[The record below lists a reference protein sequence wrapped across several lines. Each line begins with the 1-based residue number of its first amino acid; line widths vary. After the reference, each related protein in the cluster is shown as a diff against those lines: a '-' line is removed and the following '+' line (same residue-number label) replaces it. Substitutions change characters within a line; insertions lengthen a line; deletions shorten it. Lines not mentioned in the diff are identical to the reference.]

1 MDEKSGNNEKQNEEH
16 ENYEEPKKYKDYEK
30 SEEGK
35 KDKLKNRGL
44 LKNQTFRK
52 VFIVYMLTTFGD
64 WFDALAIQV
73 IVGYRWGVSPLMLAL
88 IPIAIALPGV
98 LLSSVAGVVADR
110 ISQVKIMRV
119 CNLLTAVLSL
129 TIFVAPNMIWLLGLL
144 AVRAAISTIYIPAQ
158 QALTRVIVREDQILQ
173 ATSFNGLVNQGSKI
187 AGPLLGGF
195 ALLLLS
201 PEWCILFN
209 ACVRFVCFLM
219 LFLVK
224 PPAYLVVG
232 PEVEPQ
238 VQINDHSDA
247 LVEQKNSFRL
257 MWREGWTFIF
267 GNKLLRNT
275 LLFGFIGT
283 ITIQM
288 IDYQFTSLFRTIAPT
303 QESFLGWMVA
313 ASGLGAVGSILMM
326 NKMNKMNTTLNYGW
340 RLGTGYIL
348 IGISIV
354 GLGMLSVGQSL
365 LLILLL
371 GLVLGIGNGIFFIT
385 FSYCL
390 QKETH
395 SSMIGRV
402 FGIQSTLLSMV
413 MLLAPLLGGGL
424 VQLNGA
430 QNIFVALG
438 LLVLCIGL
446 LGVVFNTIIWPHHLQ
461 REHSNENNQVKEY
474 SA

>member
-1 MDEKSGNNEKQNEEH
+1 MGEMYEKQ
-16 ENYEEPKKYKDYEK
+16 EK
-30 SEEGK
+30 SEKLEKPEKDK

-44 LKNQTFRK
+44 LKNHTFRQ

-73 IVGYRWGVSPLMLAL
+73 VVGYRWGVSSFMLAL
-88 IPIAIALPGV
+88 IPIAIALPGIM
-98 LLSSVAGVVADR
+98 LSSVAGVVADR
-110 ISQVKIMRV
+110 LSQVKIMRI

-129 TIFVAPNMIWLLGLL
+129 TIFFAPNMIWLLCFI
-144 AVRAAISTIYIPAQ
+144 AVRAAISTIYVPAQ

-173 ATSFNGLVNQGSKI
+173 ATSLNGLVNQGSKI

-209 ACVRFVCFLM
+209 ACVRFVCFLL

-224 PPAYLVVG
+224 NKQITETKAQVDIQAYSEEK
-232 PEVEPQ
+232 PEV
-238 VQINDHSDA
+238 QISDHRDGI
-247 LVEQKNSFRL
+247 VGQKGSFRL
-257 MWREGWTFIF
+257 MWREGWAFIF
-267 GNKLLRNT
+267 GNKMLRNT

-288 IDYQFTSLFRTIAPT
+288 IDYQFTSLFRAIAPL

-313 ASGLGAVGSILMM
+313 ASGFGAVGSILMI
-326 NKMNKMNTTLNYGW
+326 NKMNKTLNYGL

-348 IGISIV
+348 IGISIA

-365 LLILLL
+365 ILILLL
-371 GLVLGIGNGIFFIT
+371 GLLLGIGNGIFFIT

-390 QKETH
+390 QKETP
-395 SSMIGRV
+395 SKMIGRV

-413 MLLAPLLGGGL
+413 MLLAPLLGGVL
-424 VQLNGA
+424 VEFKGA
-430 QNIFVALG
+430 QGVFVALG
-438 LLVLCIGL
+438 FLILCIGL
-446 LGVVFNTIIWPHHLQ
+446 LGVVFNTFIWPHHLQ
-461 REHSNENNQVKEY
+461 REQSNGSNEKNQGKEY
-474 SA
+474 SV

>member
-1 MDEKSGNNEKQNEEH
+1 MDEKRG
-16 ENYEEPKKYKDYEK
+16 Y
-30 SEEGK
+30 
-35 KDKLKNRGL
+35 KNRGL
-44 LKNQTFRK
+44 LNNQTFRK

-73 IVGYRWGVSPLMLAL
+73 VVGYRWGVSPLMLAL

-110 ISQVKIMRV
+110 LSQVKIMRV

-129 TIFVAPNMIWLLGLL
+129 TIFLAPNMIWLLCFI
-144 AVRAAISTIYIPAQ
+144 AVRAAVSTIYVPAQ
-158 QALTRVIVREDQILQ
+158 QALTRVIVRENQILK

-195 ALLLLS
+195 ALLLFS

-224 PPAYLVVG
+224 DKQVNETNAHIETRTRAEAEQEVYSQLDPQVNPQAY
-232 PEVEPQ
+232 PEVQ
-238 VQINDHSDA
+238 LSDHSDA
-247 LVEQKNSFRL
+247 LVEPKSSFRL

-288 IDYQFTSLFRTIAPT
+288 IDYQFTSLFRTIAPS
-303 QESFLGWMVA
+303 QESFLGWMIA
-313 ASGLGAVGSILMM
+313 ASGLGAIGSILMM
-326 NKMNKMNTTLNYGW
+326 NKMNKMNTALNYGW

-354 GLGMLSVGQSL
+354 GLGMLNVGQSL
-365 LLILLL
+365 LFILLL

-395 SSMIGRV
+395 SKMIGRV

-413 MLLAPLLGGGL
+413 MLLAPLLGGVL
-424 VQLNGA
+424 VQLKGA
-430 QNIFVALG
+430 QDIFVALG
-438 LLVLCIGL
+438 LLILCIGL
-446 LGVVFNTIIWPHHLQ
+446 LGVVFNTMIWPHHLQ

-474 SA
+474 ST

>member
-1 MDEKSGNNEKQNEEH
+1 MGEIYEEYEKYEEH
-16 ENYEEPKKYKDYEK
+16 EEYEKPKK
-30 SEEGK
+30 GK
-35 KDKLKNRGL
+35 KKNTGL

-129 TIFVAPNMIWLLGLL
+129 TIFIAPNMIWLLGLL
-144 AVRAAISTIYIPAQ
+144 AVRAAVSTIYVPAQ
-158 QALTRVIVREDQILQ
+158 QAFTRVIVREDQILQ

-224 PPAYLVVG
+224 PPAYPVVE

-238 VQINDHSDA
+238 VQISDHSDA
-247 LVEQKNSFRL
+247 VVEQKSSFRL

-288 IDYQFTSLFRTIAPT
+288 IDYQFTSLFRAIAPT

-313 ASGLGAVGSILMM
+313 SSGLGAVGSILMI
-326 NKMNKMNTTLNYGW
+326 NKMNETLNYGW

-348 IGISIV
+348 IGISIA
-354 GLGMLSVGQSL
+354 GLGLLSVGQSL

-371 GLVLGIGNGIFFIT
+371 GLLLGIGNGIFFIT

-390 QKETH
+390 QKETP
-395 SSMIGRV
+395 SKMIGRV

-413 MLLAPLLGGGL
+413 MLLAPLLGGFL
-424 VQLNGA
+424 VQLRGA
-430 QNIFVALG
+430 QEIFVGLG
-438 LLVLCIGL
+438 LLILCIGL

-461 REHSNENNQVKEY
+461 REQSNENNQSKEY

>member
-1 MDEKSGNNEKQNEEH
+1 MGEIY
-16 ENYEEPKKYKDYEK
+16 ENYEKFEK
-30 SEEGK
+30 PEKPENGK
-35 KDKLKNRGL
+35 KGKLKNRGL

-129 TIFVAPNMIWLLGLL
+129 TLFIAPNMIWLLGLL
-144 AVRAAISTIYIPAQ
+144 AVRASISTIYIPAQ

-224 PPAYLVVG
+224 PPAY

-238 VQINDHSDA
+238 VQISNHSDTV
-247 LVEQKNSFRL
+247 VEQKSSFRL

-288 IDYQFTSLFRTIAPT
+288 IDYQFTSLFRTIAPSK
-303 QESFLGWMVA
+303 ESFLGWMIA

-326 NKMNKMNTTLNYGW
+326 NKLNKINTALNYGW

-348 IGISIV
+348 IGISIA

-371 GLVLGIGNGIFFIT
+371 GLLLGIGNGIFFIT

-390 QKETH
+390 QKETP
-395 SSMIGRV
+395 SKMIGRV

-413 MLLAPLLGGGL
+413 MLLAPLLGGAL
-424 VQLNGA
+424 VQLRGA
-430 QNIFVALG
+430 QDIFVALG
-438 LLVLCIGL
+438 FLILCIGL
-446 LGVVFNTIIWPHHLQ
+446 LGVIFNTFIWPHHLQ
-461 REHSNENNQVKEY
+461 REQSNENNQYKEY